1 MLILIHYSIFPKL
14 LPACLSSANI
24 TNLYYNINMSEEVKK
39 GGLHIHIGGL
49 IILVIILLILFK
61 VDIKSKID
69 SPQFQKNLIY
79 VENVWKEKIVTPIKE
94 KLSKFFIK
102 FTQKEFNRIEDN
114 LKENVFKV
122 PSEEDINYYSN

>member
-1 MLILIHYSIFPKL
+1 
-14 LPACLSSANI
+14 
-24 TNLYYNINMSEEVKK
+24 MSDEVKK
-39 GGLHIHIGGL
+39 GGLHVHFGGL
-49 IILVIILLILFK
+49 IIVVIILLILFK

-69 SPQFQKNLIY
+69 SPQFQKNITY
-79 VENVWKEKIVTPIKE
+79 VENVWKENIIKPIKE

-102 FTQKEFNRIEDN
+102 FTEKEFDRIQDN